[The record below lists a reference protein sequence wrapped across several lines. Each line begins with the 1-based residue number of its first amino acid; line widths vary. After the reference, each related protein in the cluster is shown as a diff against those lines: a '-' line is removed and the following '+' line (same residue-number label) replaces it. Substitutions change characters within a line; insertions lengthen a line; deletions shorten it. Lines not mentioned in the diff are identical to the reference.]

1 MFGFVSPKSNKKTF
15 FRFLYSQEGRALNFD
30 NYRNLQNKAEGLNSN
45 KASDDNGFD
54 STKSNPIIPNGLISK
69 INNINNRTT
78 ANRMYAGYNYKT
90 WRTTENIDYQEVIKF
105 INDVIRGKETK
116 NEMFYSLHNI
126 FVNKLNASFSA
137 FGLYNEQ
144 SKCINFK
151 IIDKIGSTY
160 TSRILINGSDSP
172 VEKAFVS
179 RTTQFAQTNSFL
191 NVHYLNDSAVAI
203 IPLIAI
209 NDCIGVMIVGD
220 NNYETS
226 AELYKLMSSYLS
238 LFIQTTDL
246 SAKVLLN
253 TDTDSLTGLNNHRK
267 LQEIL
272 TSEIDKAKRNAIQT
286 SVVIFDINNISQ
298 INKDFGA
305 AKGDEIIKLVA
316 DKIKQGIRSNDS
328 AARYGGDEIA
338 IVLPETTSS
347 EAKYLA
353 EYLTYSLSCCL
364 VDDVGPIK
372 VSVGISTYPNST
384 QDLEKLLILAEQA
397 MYISKSKGYKNG
409 MSTIVCADEFD
420 FWDDTALSS
429 FASVIAKR
437 HSSIGI
443 SFDEEL
449 VNKFHSEEIINQGH
463 LIEVVTSLASAIDA
477 KDEYTK
483 GHSSSVSRYS
493 EALARALNLP
503 EKDVERI
510 KLGALLHDIGKIG
523 IPENVLRK
531 PSKLTD
537 EEWEI
542 MKQHPTIGA
551 EKVLMPNESLHDLIP
566 IVKYHHEHWD
576 GSGYPEK
583 LKGEEIPLAAR
594 IVSVAD
600 AYHALISDRPYRKG
614 MSNEKACEILKVGAG
629 IQWDKDLV
637 REFVNISESL
647 YTMI

>member
-1 MFGFVSPKSNKKTF
+1 MNFNKFQNT
-15 FRFLYSQEGRALNFD
+15 
-30 NYRNLQNKAEGLNSN
+30 RNNAENSTENEQN
-45 KASDDNGFD
+45 
-54 STKSNPIIPNGLISK
+54 STEKKHSNPIIPSGLISR
-69 INNINNRTT
+69 INTINSRTT
-78 ANRMYAGYNYKT
+78 SNKMYAGYNNKS
-90 WRTTENIDYQEVIKF
+90 WRTTEHIDFQEVVKF
-105 INDVIRGKETK
+105 LNEVIEGKESQS
-116 NEMFYSLHNI
+116 ELIYSLHNI
-126 FVNKLNASFSA
+126 FTNKLNSTFSA
-137 FGLYNEQ
+137 FGLYCKQ
-144 SKCINFK
+144 SNCINFK
-151 IIDKIGSTY
+151 IIDKIGSTF
-160 TSRILINGSDSP
+160 TSRVLINGSDNP
-172 VEKAFVS
+172 VEKVF
-179 RTTQFAQTNSFL
+179 TTKTPMYVDSNKFL

-203 IPLIAI
+203 LPLCCL
-209 NDCIGVMIVGD
+209 NECIGVMLVGD
-220 NNYETS
+220 NNFASS
-226 AELYKLMSSYLS
+226 AEIYKLVASYLS
-238 LFIQTTDL
+238 LFIKNRDL
-246 SAKVLLN
+246 STKVMMN
-253 TDTDSLTGLNNHRK
+253 TDTDALTNLNNHRK
-267 LQEIL
+267 FLEL
-272 TSEIDKAKRNAIQT
+272 LSAEIDKAKRTETQASI
-286 SVVIFDINNISQ
+286 VIFDINNISQ

-316 DKIKQGIRSNDS
+316 DKIKQGIRTNDS

-338 IVLPETTSS
+338 VILPETTSD

-364 VDDVGPIK
+364 VDDVGPVK
-372 VSVGISTYPNST
+372 VSVGIATYPKST

-409 MSTIVCADEFD
+409 MSTIVCSDDFD

-437 HSSIGI
+437 HASIGI

-483 GHSSSVSRYS
+483 GHSTSVSRYA

-503 EKDVERI
+503 EKEVERI

-523 IPENVLRK
+523 IPETVLRK

-551 EKVLMPNESLHDLIP
+551 EKVLLPNESLHDLIP

-583 LKGEEIPLAAR
+583 LKGEDIPLAAR
-594 IVSVAD
+594 IVAVAD

-614 MSNEKACEILKVGAG
+614 MSNEKACEILRVGAG

-637 REFVNISESL
+637 REFINISESL

>member
-1 MFGFVSPKSNKKTF
+1 MAENVSSDVKLDAEKKGKD
-15 FRFLYSQEGRALNFD
+15 LKQ
-30 NYRNLQNKAEGLNSN
+30 
-45 KASDDNGFD
+45 
-54 STKSNPIIPNGLISK
+54 SNPIIPSGLISK
-69 INNINNRTT
+69 INSINSRTT
-78 ANRMYAGYNYKT
+78 ANKMYAGYNTKN
-90 WRTTENIDYQEVIKF
+90 WRVSENIDYQEVIKF
-105 INDVIRGKETK
+105 INEIMLGKET
-116 NEMFYSLHNI
+116 NGELFYSLHNI
-126 FVNKLNASFSA
+126 FTNKLNSSFSA

-144 SKCINFK
+144 SNCINFK
-151 IIDKIGSTY
+151 IIDKIGSTF
-160 TSRILINGSDSP
+160 TSRVLINGSENP
-172 VEKAFVS
+172 VEKAFTTRTCQYVS
-179 RTTQFAQTNSFL
+179 SSSFL
-191 NVHYLNDSAVAI
+191 NVHYLNDSAAAI
-203 IPLIAI
+203 LPLCSID
-209 NDCIGVMIVGD
+209 DCIGVMIVGD
-220 NNYETS
+220 NNYES
-226 AELYKLMSSYLS
+226 SCEIYKLMARYLA
-238 LFIQTTDL
+238 LFIQNKDL
-246 SAKVLLN
+246 STKVLMN

-267 LQEIL
+267 FQEIL
-272 TSEIDKAKRNAIQT
+272 AGEIDKAKRTETQT
-286 SVVIFDINNISQ
+286 SIVIFDINNISQ

-316 DKIKQGIRSNDS
+316 DKIKQGIRNNDS
-328 AARYGGDEIA
+328 AARYGGDEVA
-338 IVLPETTSS
+338 IILPETNSA

-372 VSVGISTYPNST
+372 VSVGIATYPNST

-397 MYISKSKGYKNG
+397 MFISKSKGYKNG
-409 MSTIVCADEFD
+409 MSTIVCSDDFD

-437 HSSIGI
+437 HASIGI
-443 SFDEEL
+443 NFDEEL

-523 IPENVLRK
+523 IPEHVLKK

-551 EKVLMPNESLHDLIP
+551 EKVLLPNESLHDLIP

-583 LKGEEIPLAAR
+583 LKGEDIPLAAR

-629 IQWDKDLV
+629 IQWDKNLV
-637 REFVNISESL
+637 REFINISESL
-647 YTMI
+647 YTKI

>member
-1 MFGFVSPKSNKKTF
+1 MKFNHFNNADRNTENKKDTGIDGV
-15 FRFLYSQEGRALNFD
+15 LKKY
-30 NYRNLQNKAEGLNSN
+30 
-45 KASDDNGFD
+45 
-54 STKSNPIIPNGLISK
+54 SNPIIPGGLISR
-69 INNINNRTT
+69 INTINSRTT
-78 ANRMYAGYNYKT
+78 ANKMYAGYNKSF
-90 WRTTENIDYQEVIKF
+90 RSSDSIDYQEVIRF
-105 INDVIRGKETK
+105 INDVISGKESQT
-116 NEMFYSLHNI
+116 ELFYSLHNI
-126 FVNKLNASFSA
+126 FTNKLNSSFSA
-137 FGLYNEQ
+137 FGLYCGQ
-144 SKCINFK
+144 SKCINLK
-151 IIDKIGSTY
+151 IIDKIGSTF
-160 TSRILINGSDSP
+160 TSRVLINDSDNP
-172 VEKAFVS
+172 VEQAFVS
-179 RTTQFAQTNSFL
+179 KKPMFVDSSNFL

-203 IPLIAI
+203 FPLCTI
-209 NDCIGVMIVGD
+209 NECIGVMLVGD
-220 NNYETS
+220 NNYEAATDI
-226 AELYKLMSSYLS
+226 YKLMASYLA
-238 LFIQTTDL
+238 LFIQNKDL
-246 SAKVLLN
+246 STKVLMN
-253 TDTDSLTGLNNHRK
+253 TDTDALTNLYNHRK
-267 LQEIL
+267 FQEML
-272 TSEIDKAKRNAIQT
+272 ASEIDKSKRTQTQT
-286 SVVIFDINNISQ
+286 SIVIFDINNISQ
-298 INKDFGA
+298 INKDYGA
-305 AKGDEIIKLVA
+305 AKGDEIIKIVA
-316 DKIKQGIRSNDS
+316 DKIRQGIRSNDS

-338 IVLPETTSS
+338 IILPETTSS

-364 VDDVGPIK
+364 VDDVGPVK
-372 VSVGISTYPNST
+372 VSVGIATYPNST

-409 MSTIVCADEFD
+409 MSTIVCSDDFD

-437 HSSIGI
+437 HASIGI

-463 LIEVVTSLASAIDA
+463 LIEVVTSLAGAIDA

-483 GHSSSVSRYS
+483 GHSSAVSRYS

-523 IPENVLRK
+523 IPESVLKK

-614 MSNEKACEILKVGAG
+614 MSNEKACEILRVGAG
-629 IQWDKDLV
+629 IQWDKNLV
-637 REFVNISESL
+637 RTFINISESL
-647 YTMI
+647 YTKI

>member
-1 MFGFVSPKSNKKTF
+1 MNFNNYKNIGNTNKNQSDTEKTGVE
-15 FRFLYSQEGRALNFD
+15 S
-30 NYRNLQNKAEGLNSN
+30 KH
-45 KASDDNGFD
+45 
-54 STKSNPIIPNGLISK
+54 SNPIIPSGLISK
-69 INNINNRTT
+69 INTINNRTT
-78 ANRMYAGYNYKT
+78 ANRMYAGYNQKA
-90 WRTTENIDYQEVIKF
+90 WRTSENIDYHEVIKF
-105 INDVIRGKETK
+105 INEVTYNKDNK
-116 NEMFYSLHNI
+116 NELFYSLHNI

-137 FGLYNEQ
+137 FGLYCEQ
-144 SKCINFK
+144 SNCINFK
-151 IIDKIGSTY
+151 IIDKIGSTF
-160 TSRILINGSDSP
+160 TSRILLNGSDNP
-172 VEKAFVS
+172 VEKAFAS
-179 RTTQFAQTNSFL
+179 RTTQFTDSNKFL
-191 NVHYLNDSAVAI
+191 NVHYLSESGVAI
-203 IPLIAI
+203 VPLIAI
-209 NDCIGVMIVGD
+209 NQCIGVMLVGD
-220 NNYETS
+220 DNYEAS
-226 AELYKLMSSYLS
+226 SDIYKLMANYLA
-238 LFIQTTDL
+238 LFIQNKDL
-246 SAKVLLN
+246 SAKVLMN
-253 TDTDSLTGLNNHRK
+253 TDTDALTGLNNHRK
-267 LQEIL
+267 FQEKL
-272 TSEIDKAKRNAIQT
+272 ASEIDKAQRTQTQT
-286 SVVIFDINNISQ
+286 SIVIFDINNISQ

-328 AARYGGDEIA
+328 AARYGGDEVA
-338 IVLPETTSS
+338 IILPETNSA

-372 VSVGISTYPNST
+372 VSVGIATYPNST
-384 QDLEKLLILAEQA
+384 KDLEKLLILAEQA
-397 MYISKSKGYKNG
+397 MFISKSKGYKNG
-409 MSTIVCADEFD
+409 MSTIVCSDDFD

-437 HSSIGI
+437 HASIGI
-443 SFDEEL
+443 NFDEEL

-523 IPENVLRK
+523 IPENVLKK

-566 IVKYHHEHWD
+566 IVKYHHEHWTVPD
-576 GSGYPEK
+576 IRK
-583 LKGEEIPLAAR
+583 NLKAKIFLLPQGLFQLPM
-594 IVSVAD
+594 
-600 AYHALISDRPYRKG
+600 LIT
-614 MSNEKACEILKVGAG
+614 L
-629 IQWDKDLV
+629 
-637 REFVNISESL
+637 
-647 YTMI
+647 

>member
-1 MFGFVSPKSNKKTF
+1 MNFNNYKNIGNTNKN
-15 FRFLYSQEGRALNFD
+15 Q
-30 NYRNLQNKAEGLNSN
+30 
-45 KASDDNGFD
+45 SDTEKIGVE
-54 STKSNPIIPNGLISK
+54 SKHSNPIIPSGLISK
-69 INNINNRTT
+69 INTINNRTT
-78 ANRMYAGYNYKT
+78 ANRMYAGYNQKA
-90 WRTTENIDYQEVIKF
+90 WRTSENIDYHEVIKF
-105 INDVIRGKETK
+105 INEVTYNKDNK
-116 NEMFYSLHNI
+116 NELFYSLHNI

-137 FGLYNEQ
+137 FGLYCEQ
-144 SKCINFK
+144 SNCINFK
-151 IIDKIGSTY
+151 IIDKIGSTF
-160 TSRILINGSDSP
+160 TSRILLNGSDNP
-172 VEKAFVS
+172 VEKAFAS
-179 RTTQFAQTNSFL
+179 RTTQFTDSNKFL
-191 NVHYLNDSAVAI
+191 NVHYLSESGVAI
-203 IPLIAI
+203 VPLIAI
-209 NDCIGVMIVGD
+209 NQCIGVMLVGD
-220 NNYETS
+220 DNYEAS
-226 AELYKLMSSYLS
+226 SDIYKLMANYLA
-238 LFIQTTDL
+238 LFIQNKDL
-246 SAKVLLN
+246 SAKVLMN
-253 TDTDSLTGLNNHRK
+253 TDTDALTGLNNHRK
-267 LQEIL
+267 FQEKL
-272 TSEIDKAKRNAIQT
+272 ASEIDKAQRTQTQT
-286 SVVIFDINNISQ
+286 SIVIFDINNISQ

-328 AARYGGDEIA
+328 AARYGGDEVA
-338 IVLPETTSS
+338 IILPETNSA

-372 VSVGISTYPNST
+372 VSVGIATYPNST
-384 QDLEKLLILAEQA
+384 KDLEKLLILAEQA
-397 MYISKSKGYKNG
+397 MFISKSKGYKNG
-409 MSTIVCADEFD
+409 MSTIVCSDDFD

-437 HSSIGI
+437 HASIGI
-443 SFDEEL
+443 NFDEEL

-523 IPENVLRK
+523 IPENVLKK

-583 LKGEEIPLAAR
+583 LKGEDIPLAAR

-629 IQWDKDLV
+629 IQWDKNLV
-637 REFVNISESL
+637 REFINISESL
-647 YTMI
+647 YTKI

>member
-1 MFGFVSPKSNKKTF
+1 MNFNNYKNIGNTNKNQSDTEKTGVE
-15 FRFLYSQEGRALNFD
+15 S
-30 NYRNLQNKAEGLNSN
+30 KH
-45 KASDDNGFD
+45 
-54 STKSNPIIPNGLISK
+54 SNPIIPSGLISK
-69 INNINNRTT
+69 INTINNRTT
-78 ANRMYAGYNYKT
+78 ANRMYAGYNQKA
-90 WRTTENIDYQEVIKF
+90 WRTSENIDYHEVIKF
-105 INDVIRGKETK
+105 INEVTYNKDNK
-116 NEMFYSLHNI
+116 NELFYSLHNI
-126 FVNKLNASFSA
+126 FVNKLNAGFSA
-137 FGLYNEQ
+137 FGLYCEQ
-144 SKCINFK
+144 SNCINFK
-151 IIDKIGSTY
+151 IIDKIGSTF
-160 TSRILINGSDSP
+160 TSRILLNGSDNP
-172 VEKAFVS
+172 VEKAFTS
-179 RTTQFAQTNSFL
+179 RTTQFTDSNKFL
-191 NVHYLNDSAVAI
+191 NVHYLSESGVAI
-203 IPLIAI
+203 VPLIAI
-209 NDCIGVMIVGD
+209 NQCIGVMLVGD
-220 NNYETS
+220 DNYEAS
-226 AELYKLMSSYLS
+226 SDIYKLMANYLA
-238 LFIQTTDL
+238 LFIQNKDL
-246 SAKVLLN
+246 SAKVLMN
-253 TDTDSLTGLNNHRK
+253 TDTDALTGLNNHRK
-267 LQEIL
+267 FQEKL
-272 TSEIDKAKRNAIQT
+272 ASEIDKAQRTQTQT
-286 SVVIFDINNISQ
+286 SIVIFDINNISQ

-328 AARYGGDEIA
+328 AARYGGDEVA
-338 IVLPETTSS
+338 IILPETNSA

-372 VSVGISTYPNST
+372 VSVGIATYPNST
-384 QDLEKLLILAEQA
+384 KDLEKLLILAEQA
-397 MYISKSKGYKNG
+397 MFISKSKGYKNG
-409 MSTIVCADEFD
+409 MSTIVCSDDFD

-437 HSSIGI
+437 HASIGI
-443 SFDEEL
+443 NFDEEL

-523 IPENVLRK
+523 IPENVLKK

-583 LKGEEIPLAAR
+583 LKGEDIHLAAR

-629 IQWDKDLV
+629 IQWDKNLV
-637 REFVNISESL
+637 REFINISESL
-647 YTMI
+647 YTKI

>member
-1 MFGFVSPKSNKKTF
+1 MNFNNYKNIGNTNINQSDTEKTGVE
-15 FRFLYSQEGRALNFD
+15 S
-30 NYRNLQNKAEGLNSN
+30 KH
-45 KASDDNGFD
+45 
-54 STKSNPIIPNGLISK
+54 SNPIIPSGLISK
-69 INNINNRTT
+69 INTINNRTT
-78 ANRMYAGYNYKT
+78 ANRMYAGYNQKA
-90 WRTTENIDYQEVIKF
+90 WRTAENIDYHEVIKF
-105 INDVIRGKETK
+105 INEVTYNKDNKSEL
-116 NEMFYSLHNI
+116 FYSLHNI
-126 FVNKLNASFSA
+126 FVNKLNAGFSA
-137 FGLYNEQ
+137 FGLYCEQ
-144 SKCINFK
+144 SNCINFK
-151 IIDKIGSTY
+151 IIDKIGSTF
-160 TSRILINGSDSP
+160 TSRILLNGSDNP
-172 VEKAFVS
+172 VEKAFTS
-179 RTTQFAQTNSFL
+179 RTTQFTDSNKFL
-191 NVHYLNDSAVAI
+191 NVHYLSESGVAI
-203 IPLIAI
+203 VPLIAI
-209 NDCIGVMIVGD
+209 NQCIGVMLVGD
-220 NNYETS
+220 DNYEAS
-226 AELYKLMSSYLS
+226 SDIYKLMANYLA
-238 LFIQTTDL
+238 LFIQNKDL
-246 SAKVLLN
+246 SAKVLMN
-253 TDTDSLTGLNNHRK
+253 TDTDALTGLNNHRK
-267 LQEIL
+267 FQEKL
-272 TSEIDKAKRNAIQT
+272 ASEIDKAQRTQTQT
-286 SVVIFDINNISQ
+286 SIVIFDINNISQ

-328 AARYGGDEIA
+328 AARYGGDEVA
-338 IVLPETTSS
+338 IILPETNSA

-372 VSVGISTYPNST
+372 VSVGIATYPNST
-384 QDLEKLLILAEQA
+384 KDLEKLLILAEQA
-397 MYISKSKGYKNG
+397 MFISKSKGYKNG
-409 MSTIVCADEFD
+409 MSTIVCSDDFD

-437 HSSIGI
+437 HASIGI
-443 SFDEEL
+443 NFDEEL

-523 IPENVLRK
+523 IPENVLKK

-583 LKGEEIPLAAR
+583 LKGEDIPLAAR

-629 IQWDKDLV
+629 IQWDKNLV
-637 REFVNISESL
+637 REFINISESL
-647 YTMI
+647 YTKI

>member
-1 MFGFVSPKSNKKTF
+1 MNFNRFNNFKK
-15 FRFLYSQEGRALNFD
+15 LSESSSSQN
-30 NYRNLQNKAEGLNSN
+30 
-45 KASDDNGFD
+45 SDDDKQGID
-54 STKSNPIIPNGLISK
+54 SKHSSPIIPSGLISK
-69 INNINNRTT
+69 INSINNRATS
-78 ANRMYAGYNYKT
+78 NRMYAGYNNKV
-90 WRTTENIDYQEVIKF
+90 WRNTESIDYHELIRVLNEVTE
-105 INDVIRGKETK
+105 GKETQS
-116 NEMFYSLHNI
+116 ELFYSLHNI
-126 FVNKLNASFSA
+126 FTNKLNASFSA
-137 FGLYNEQ
+137 LGLYNEQ

-151 IIDKIGSTY
+151 IVDKIGSTFS
-160 TSRILINGSDSP
+160 SRILINGSDTP
-172 VEKAFVS
+172 VEKAFLS
-179 RTTQFAQTNSFL
+179 KTIQYSQNSNFL
-191 NVHYLNDSAVAI
+191 NVHYLNDSPVVI
-203 IPLIAI
+203 IPLCAQK
-209 NDCIGVMIVGD
+209 DCIGVMIIGD
-220 NNYETS
+220 SNYES
-226 AELYKLMSSYLS
+226 SSEVYQLMSRYLA
-238 LFIQTTDL
+238 LFIQNKDL
-246 SAKVLLN
+246 SAKVLMN
-253 TDTDSLTGLNNHRK
+253 TDTDALTGLNNHRK
-267 LQEIL
+267 FQEIL
-272 TSEIDKAKRNAIQT
+272 AGEIDKAKRTNTQT
-286 SVVIFDINNISQ
+286 SIVIFDINNISQ

-316 DKIKQGIRSNDS
+316 DKIKQGIRNNDS

-338 IVLPETTSS
+338 IILPETNSS

-364 VDDVGPIK
+364 VDDVGPVK
-372 VSVGISTYPNST
+372 ASVGIATYPNST

-409 MSTIVCADEFD
+409 MSTIVCSEDFD

-437 HSSIGI
+437 HASIGI
-443 SFDEEL
+443 NFDEEL

-483 GHSSSVSRYS
+483 GHSTSVSRYS

-523 IPENVLRK
+523 IPESVLRK

-551 EKVLMPNESLHDLIP
+551 EKVLLPNESLHDLIP

-583 LKGEEIPLAAR
+583 LKGEDIPLAAR
-594 IVSVAD
+594 IVAVAD

-614 MSNEKACEILKVGAG
+614 MSNEKACEILKIGAG
-629 IQWDKDLV
+629 IQWDKNLV
-637 REFVNISESL
+637 REFINISESL
-647 YTMI
+647 YTKI

>member
-1 MFGFVSPKSNKKTF
+1 MKFN
-15 FRFLYSQEGRALNFD
+15 NFD
-30 NYRNLQNKAEGLNSN
+30 KTYNNEDKSE
-45 KASDDNGFD
+45 
-54 STKSNPIIPNGLISK
+54 TKNDGIVKKLSNPIIPSGLISK
-69 INNINNRTT
+69 INTINNRTT
-78 ANRMYAGYNYKT
+78 SNKMYAGYNSKA
-90 WRTTENIDYQEVIKF
+90 WRATDSIDFEEVIRF
-105 INDVIRGKETK
+105 INDVLIGKESK
-116 NEMFYSLHNI
+116 NELIYSLHNI
-126 FVNKLNASFSA
+126 FTNKLNSTFTA
-137 FGLYNEQ
+137 FGLYCKQ
-144 SKCINFK
+144 SNCINLK
-151 IIDKIGSTY
+151 IIDKIGSTF
-160 TSRILINGSDSP
+160 TSRVLINGSDNP
-172 VEKAFVS
+172 IEKAFVS
-179 RTTQFAQTNSFL
+179 NSIISVDNNKFL
-191 NVHYLNDSAVAI
+191 NIHYLSDSSVTI
-203 IPLIAI
+203 LPLFSV
-209 NDCIGVMIVGD
+209 NECIGVMLVGD
-220 NNYETS
+220 NS
-226 AELYKLMSSYLS
+226 FDVASDIYKLMARYLA
-238 LFIQTTDL
+238 LFIQNREL
-246 SAKVLLN
+246 STKVLMN
-253 TDTDSLTGLNNHRK
+253 TDTDALTGLNNHRK
-267 LQEIL
+267 FQELLAAEIEKARR
-272 TSEIDKAKRNAIQT
+272 TSTQT
-286 SVVIFDINNISQ
+286 SIVIFDINNISQ

-305 AKGDEIIKLVA
+305 AKGDEIIKIVS
-316 DKIKQGIRSNDS
+316 DKIKQGIRTNDS

-338 IVLPETTSS
+338 IILPETTSA

-372 VSVGISTYPNST
+372 VSVGIATYPNST

-397 MYISKSKGYKNG
+397 MFISKSKGYKNG
-409 MSTIVCADEFD
+409 MSTIVCSDDFD

-437 HSSIGI
+437 HASIGI
-443 SFDEEL
+443 NFDEEL
-449 VNKFHSEEIINQGH
+449 VNKFHSEEIRNQGH
-463 LIEVVTSLASAIDA
+463 LIEVVTSLAGAIDA

-523 IPENVLRK
+523 IPESVLKK

-542 MKQHPTIGA
+542 MKQHPVIGA

-583 LKGEEIPLAAR
+583 LKGEDIPLAAR

-629 IQWDKDLV
+629 IQWDKNLV
-637 REFVNISESL
+637 SVFVNISESL

>member
-1 MFGFVSPKSNKKTF
+1 MDFNNFHNLKNKVKDVSKQS
-15 FRFLYSQEGRALNFD
+15 SLN
-30 NYRNLQNKAEGLNSN
+30 
-45 KASDDNGFD
+45 D
-54 STKSNPIIPNGLISK
+54 SGIEQSHSNPIIPNGLISK

-78 ANRMYAGYNYKT
+78 ANRMYAGYGNKT
-90 WRTTENIDYQEVIKF
+90 WKTPENIDYQEIIKF
-105 INDVIRGKETK
+105 INEILIGKESH
-116 NEMFYSLHNI
+116 NELFYSLHNI
-126 FVNKLNASFSA
+126 FTNKLNATFSA

-144 SKCINFK
+144 SNSINFK
-151 IIDKIGSTY
+151 IIDKIGSTFS
-160 TSRILINGSDSP
+160 SRILINGSENP
-172 VEKAFVS
+172 VEKAFMTK
-179 RTTQFAQTNSFL
+179 TTQFSPTSSFL
-191 NVHYLNDSAVAI
+191 NVHYLNDSAVAV

-209 NDCIGVMIVGD
+209 NECIGVMIVGD
-220 NNYETS
+220 NNYENS
-226 AELYKLMSSYLS
+226 ADVYNLMAKYLA
-238 LFIQTTDL
+238 LFVQNKEL

-253 TDTDSLTGLNNHRK
+253 TDTDSLTNLFNHRK

-272 TSEIDKAKRNAIQT
+272 TTEIDKAKRTQT
-286 SVVIFDINNISQ
+286 QASVVIFDINNISQ

-305 AKGDEIIKLVA
+305 AKGDEIIKMVA
-316 DKIKQGIRSNDS
+316 DKIKQGIRNNDS

-338 IVLPETTSS
+338 IVLPETSSS

-364 VDDVGPIK
+364 VADVGPIK
-372 VSVGISTYPNST
+372 VSVGISTYPEST

-397 MYISKSKGYKNG
+397 MFISKSRGYKNG
-409 MSTIVCADEFD
+409 MSSIVCANEFD

-463 LIEVVTSLASAIDA
+463 LIEVVTSLAGAIDA

-537 EEWEI
+537 EEWEV

-583 LKGEEIPLAAR
+583 LKGEDIPLAAR
-594 IVSVAD
+594 IVAVAD

-614 MSNEKACEILKVGAG
+614 MSNEKACEILRVGAG

-637 REFVNISESL
+637 REFINISESL
-647 YTMI
+647 YSKI

>member
-1 MFGFVSPKSNKKTF
+1 MANFAYEDFYTKHIRKVLK
-15 FRFLYSQEGRALNFD
+15 LNFD
-30 NYRNLQNKAEGLNSN
+30 NFNSFKNLNDSAPEQKNAEHQ
-45 KASDDNGFD
+45 GFE
-54 STKSNPIIPNGLISK
+54 KKQSNPIIPSGLISK
-69 INNINNRTT
+69 INSINNRTT
-78 ANRMYAGYNYKT
+78 ANRMYAGYNNKT
-90 WRTTENIDYQEVIKF
+90 WRTYENIDYQEVIKF
-105 INDVIRGKETK
+105 INEVIRGKETQ
-116 NEMFYSLHNI
+116 NELFYSLHNI
-126 FVNKLNASFSA
+126 FINKLNASFSA
-137 FGLYNEQ
+137 FGLYHEQ

-151 IIDKIGSTY
+151 IIDKIGSTF
-160 TSRILINGSDSP
+160 TSRVLINGSDDNP
-172 VEKAFVS
+172 VEKAFKTKVAS
-179 RTTQFAQTNSFL
+179 YEPSSKFL
-191 NVHYLNDSAVAI
+191 NVHYLTESAVAV
-203 IPLIAI
+203 IPLCVC
-209 NDCIGVMIVGD
+209 NDCIGVMLVGD
-220 NNYETS
+220 NNYEATS
-226 AELYKLMSSYLS
+226 DIYKLMSNYLA
-238 LFIQTTDL
+238 LFIQNKEL
-246 SAKVLLN
+246 STKVLMN
-253 TDTDSLTGLNNHRK
+253 TDTDVLTGLYNHRK
-267 LQEIL
+267 FQEL
-272 TSEIDKAKRNAIQT
+272 LAQEIDKAKRTQTQT
-286 SVVIFDINNISQ
+286 SIVIFDINNISQ

-305 AKGDEIIKLVA
+305 AKGDEIIKLFA
-316 DKIKQGIRSNDS
+316 DKIKQGIRNNDS

-338 IVLPETTSS
+338 IILPETTSS

-372 VSVGISTYPNST
+372 ASVGIATYPNST

-397 MYISKSKGYKNG
+397 MFISKSKGYKNG
-409 MSTIVCADEFD
+409 MSTIVCSDDFD

-437 HSSIGI
+437 HASIGI
-443 SFDEEL
+443 NFDEEL
-449 VNKFHSEEIINQGH
+449 VAKFHSEEIINQGH
-463 LIEVVTSLASAIDA
+463 LIEVVTSLAGAIDA

-523 IPENVLRK
+523 IPETVLKK
-531 PSKLTD
+531 PSRLTD
-537 EEWEI
+537 DEWEI
-542 MKQHPTIGA
+542 MKQHPIIGA

-614 MSNEKACEILKVGAG
+614 MSNEKACEILRVGAG

-637 REFVNISESL
+637 REFINISESL

>member
-1 MFGFVSPKSNKKTF
+1 MNFNNYKNIGNINKN
-15 FRFLYSQEGRALNFD
+15 Q
-30 NYRNLQNKAEGLNSN
+30 
-45 KASDDNGFD
+45 SDTEKNGVE
-54 STKSNPIIPNGLISK
+54 SKHSNPIIPSGLISK
-69 INNINNRTT
+69 INTINNRTT
-78 ANRMYAGYNYKT
+78 ANRMYAGYNQKA
-90 WRTTENIDYQEVIKF
+90 WRTSENIDYHEVIKF
-105 INDVIRGKETK
+105 INEVTYNKDNK
-116 NEMFYSLHNI
+116 NELFYSLHNI

-137 FGLYNEQ
+137 FGLYCEQ
-144 SKCINFK
+144 SNCINFK
-151 IIDKIGSTY
+151 IIDKIGSTF
-160 TSRILINGSDSP
+160 TSRILLNGSDNP
-172 VEKAFVS
+172 VEKAFTS
-179 RTTQFAQTNSFL
+179 RTTQFTDSNKFL
-191 NVHYLNDSAVAI
+191 NVHYLSESGVAI
-203 IPLIAI
+203 VPLIAI
-209 NDCIGVMIVGD
+209 NQCIGVMLVGD
-220 NNYETS
+220 DNYEAS
-226 AELYKLMSSYLS
+226 SDIYKLMANYLA
-238 LFIQTTDL
+238 LFIQNKDL
-246 SAKVLLN
+246 SAKVLMN
-253 TDTDSLTGLNNHRK
+253 TDTDALTGLNNHRK
-267 LQEIL
+267 FQEKL
-272 TSEIDKAKRNAIQT
+272 ASEIDKAQRTQTQT
-286 SVVIFDINNISQ
+286 SIVIFDINNISQ

-328 AARYGGDEIA
+328 AARYGGDEVA
-338 IVLPETTSS
+338 IILPETNSA

-372 VSVGISTYPNST
+372 VSVGIATYPNST
-384 QDLEKLLILAEQA
+384 KDLEKLLILAEQA
-397 MYISKSKGYKNG
+397 MFISKSKGYKNG
-409 MSTIVCADEFD
+409 MSTIVCSDDFD

-437 HSSIGI
+437 HASIGI
-443 SFDEEL
+443 NFDEEL

-523 IPENVLRK
+523 IPENVLKK

-583 LKGEEIPLAAR
+583 LKGEDIPLAAR

-629 IQWDKDLV
+629 IQWDKNLV
-637 REFVNISESL
+637 REFINISESL
-647 YTMI
+647 YTKI

>member
-1 MFGFVSPKSNKKTF
+1 MANFAYEDFYTKHIRKVLK
-15 FRFLYSQEGRALNFD
+15 LNFD
-30 NYRNLQNKAEGLNSN
+30 NFNSFKNLNDSAPEQKNAEHQ
-45 KASDDNGFD
+45 GFER
-54 STKSNPIIPNGLISK
+54 KQSNPIIPSGLISK
-69 INNINNRTT
+69 INSINNRTT
-78 ANRMYAGYNYKT
+78 ANRMYACYNNKT
-90 WRTTENIDYQEVIKF
+90 WRTYENIDYQEVIKF
-105 INDVIRGKETK
+105 INEVIRGKETQ
-116 NEMFYSLHNI
+116 NELFYSLHNI
-126 FVNKLNASFSA
+126 FINKLNASFSA
-137 FGLYNEQ
+137 FGLYHEQ

-151 IIDKIGSTY
+151 IIDKIGSTF
-160 TSRILINGSDSP
+160 TSRVLINGSEDNP
-172 VEKAFVS
+172 VEKAFKTKVAS
-179 RTTQFAQTNSFL
+179 YEPSSKFL
-191 NVHYLNDSAVAI
+191 NVHYLTESAVAV
-203 IPLIAI
+203 IPLCVC
-209 NDCIGVMIVGD
+209 NDCIGVMLVGD
-220 NNYETS
+220 NNYEAT
-226 AELYKLMSSYLS
+226 ADIYKLMSNYLA
-238 LFIQTTDL
+238 LFIQNKEL
-246 SAKVLLN
+246 STKVLMN
-253 TDTDSLTGLNNHRK
+253 TDTDALTGLYNHRK
-267 LQEIL
+267 FQEL
-272 TSEIDKAKRNAIQT
+272 LAQEIDKAKRTQTQT
-286 SVVIFDINNISQ
+286 SIVIFDINNISQ

-305 AKGDEIIKLVA
+305 AKGDEIIKLFA
-316 DKIKQGIRSNDS
+316 DKIKQGIRNNDS

-338 IVLPETTSS
+338 IILPETTSS

-372 VSVGISTYPNST
+372 ASVGIATYPNST

-397 MYISKSKGYKNG
+397 MFISKSKGYKNG
-409 MSTIVCADEFD
+409 MSTIVCSDDFD

-437 HSSIGI
+437 HASIGI
-443 SFDEEL
+443 NFDEEL
-449 VNKFHSEEIINQGH
+449 VAKFHSEEIINQGH
-463 LIEVVTSLASAIDA
+463 LIEVVTSLAGAIDA

-523 IPENVLRK
+523 IPETVLKK
-531 PSKLTD
+531 PSRLTD
-537 EEWEI
+537 DEWEI
-542 MKQHPTIGA
+542 MKQHPIIGA

-614 MSNEKACEILKVGAG
+614 MSNEKACEILRVGAG

-637 REFVNISESL
+637 REFINISESL

>member
-1 MFGFVSPKSNKKTF
+1 MNFNKFQNT
-15 FRFLYSQEGRALNFD
+15 RNNAENSTD
-30 NYRNLQNKAEGLNSN
+30 NEQN
-45 KASDDNGFD
+45 
-54 STKSNPIIPNGLISK
+54 STEKKHSNPIIPSGLISR
-69 INNINNRTT
+69 INTINSRTT
-78 ANRMYAGYNYKT
+78 SNKMYAGYNNKS
-90 WRTTENIDYQEVIKF
+90 WRTTEHIDFQEVVKF
-105 INDVIRGKETK
+105 LNEVIEGKESQS
-116 NEMFYSLHNI
+116 ELIYSLHNI
-126 FVNKLNASFSA
+126 FTNKLNSTFSA
-137 FGLYNEQ
+137 FGLYCKQ
-144 SKCINFK
+144 SNCINFK
-151 IIDKIGSTY
+151 IIDKIGSTF
-160 TSRILINGSDSP
+160 TSRVLINGSDNP
-172 VEKAFVS
+172 VEKVF
-179 RTTQFAQTNSFL
+179 TTKTPMYVDSNKFL

-203 IPLIAI
+203 LPLCCL
-209 NDCIGVMIVGD
+209 NECIGVMLVGD
-220 NNYETS
+220 NNFASS
-226 AELYKLMSSYLS
+226 AEIYKLVASYLS
-238 LFIQTTDL
+238 LFIKNRDL
-246 SAKVLLN
+246 STKVMMN
-253 TDTDSLTGLNNHRK
+253 TDTDALTNLNNHRK
-267 LQEIL
+267 FLEL
-272 TSEIDKAKRNAIQT
+272 LSAEIDKAKRTETQASI
-286 SVVIFDINNISQ
+286 VIFDINNISQ

-316 DKIKQGIRSNDS
+316 DKIKQGIRTNDS

-338 IVLPETTSS
+338 VILPETTSD

-364 VDDVGPIK
+364 VDDVGPVK
-372 VSVGISTYPNST
+372 VSVGIATYPKST

-409 MSTIVCADEFD
+409 MSTIVCSDDFD

-437 HSSIGI
+437 HASIGI

-483 GHSSSVSRYS
+483 GHSTSVSRYA

-503 EKDVERI
+503 EKEVERI

-523 IPENVLRK
+523 IPETVLRK

-551 EKVLMPNESLHDLIP
+551 EKVLLPNESLHDLIP

-583 LKGEEIPLAAR
+583 LKGEDIPLAAR
-594 IVSVAD
+594 IVAVAD

-614 MSNEKACEILKVGAG
+614 MSNEKACEILRVGAG

-637 REFVNISESL
+637 REFINISESL

>member
-1 MFGFVSPKSNKKTF
+1 MNFNNYKNIGNINKN
-15 FRFLYSQEGRALNFD
+15 Q
-30 NYRNLQNKAEGLNSN
+30 
-45 KASDDNGFD
+45 SDTEKNGVE
-54 STKSNPIIPNGLISK
+54 SKHSNPIIPSGLISK
-69 INNINNRTT
+69 INTINNRTT
-78 ANRMYAGYNYKT
+78 ANRMYAGYNQKA
-90 WRTTENIDYQEVIKF
+90 WRTSENIDYHEVIKF
-105 INDVIRGKETK
+105 INEVTYNKDNK
-116 NEMFYSLHNI
+116 NELFYSLHNI

-137 FGLYNEQ
+137 FGLYCEQ
-144 SKCINFK
+144 SNCINFK
-151 IIDKIGSTY
+151 IIDKIGSTF
-160 TSRILINGSDSP
+160 TSRILLNGSDNP
-172 VEKAFVS
+172 VEKAFAS
-179 RTTQFAQTNSFL
+179 RTTQFTDSNKFL
-191 NVHYLNDSAVAI
+191 NVHYLSESGVAI
-203 IPLIAI
+203 VPLIAI
-209 NDCIGVMIVGD
+209 NQCIGVMLVGD
-220 NNYETS
+220 DNYEAS
-226 AELYKLMSSYLS
+226 SDIYKLMANYLA
-238 LFIQTTDL
+238 LFIQNKDL
-246 SAKVLLN
+246 SAKVLMN
-253 TDTDSLTGLNNHRK
+253 TDTDALTGLNNHRK
-267 LQEIL
+267 FQEKL
-272 TSEIDKAKRNAIQT
+272 ASEIDKAQRTQTQT
-286 SVVIFDINNISQ
+286 SIVIFDINNISQ

-328 AARYGGDEIA
+328 AARYGGDEVA
-338 IVLPETTSS
+338 IILPETNSA

-372 VSVGISTYPNST
+372 VSVGIATYPNST
-384 QDLEKLLILAEQA
+384 KDLEKLLILAEQA
-397 MYISKSKGYKNG
+397 MFISKSKGYKNG
-409 MSTIVCADEFD
+409 MSTIVCSDDFD

-437 HSSIGI
+437 HASIGI
-443 SFDEEL
+443 NFDEEL

-523 IPENVLRK
+523 IPENVLKK

-583 LKGEEIPLAAR
+583 LKGEDIPLAAR

-629 IQWDKDLV
+629 IQWDKNLV
-637 REFVNISESL
+637 REFINISESL
-647 YTMI
+647 YTKI

>member
-1 MFGFVSPKSNKKTF
+1 
-15 FRFLYSQEGRALNFD
+15 
-30 NYRNLQNKAEGLNSN
+30 
-45 KASDDNGFD
+45 
-54 STKSNPIIPNGLISK
+54 
-69 INNINNRTT
+69 
-78 ANRMYAGYNYKT
+78 
-90 WRTTENIDYQEVIKF
+90 
-105 INDVIRGKETK
+105 
-116 NEMFYSLHNI
+116 MFYSLHNI
-126 FVNKLNASFSA
+126 FINKLNASFSA
-137 FGLYNEQ
+137 FGLYHEQ

-151 IIDKIGSTY
+151 IIDKIGSTF
-160 TSRILINGSDSP
+160 TSRVLINGSDDNP
-172 VEKAFVS
+172 VEKAFKTKVAS
-179 RTTQFAQTNSFL
+179 YEPSSKFL
-191 NVHYLNDSAVAI
+191 NVHYLTESAVAV
-203 IPLIAI
+203 IPLCVC
-209 NDCIGVMIVGD
+209 NDCIGVMLVGD
-220 NNYETS
+220 NNYEAT
-226 AELYKLMSSYLS
+226 ADIYKLMSNYLA
-238 LFIQTTDL
+238 LFIQNKEL
-246 SAKVLLN
+246 STKVLMN
-253 TDTDSLTGLNNHRK
+253 TDTDALTGLYNHRK
-267 LQEIL
+267 FQEL
-272 TSEIDKAKRNAIQT
+272 LAQEIDKAKRTQTQT
-286 SVVIFDINNISQ
+286 SIVIFDINNISQ

-305 AKGDEIIKLVA
+305 AKGDEIIKLFA
-316 DKIKQGIRSNDS
+316 DKIKQGIRNNDS

-338 IVLPETTSS
+338 IILPETTSS

-372 VSVGISTYPNST
+372 ASVGIATYPNST

-397 MYISKSKGYKNG
+397 MFISKSKGYKNG
-409 MSTIVCADEFD
+409 MSTIVCSDDFD

-437 HSSIGI
+437 HASIGI
-443 SFDEEL
+443 NFDEEL
-449 VNKFHSEEIINQGH
+449 VAKFHSEEIINQGH
-463 LIEVVTSLASAIDA
+463 LIEVVTSLAGAIDA

-523 IPENVLRK
+523 IPETVLKK
-531 PSKLTD
+531 PSRLTD
-537 EEWEI
+537 DEWEI
-542 MKQHPTIGA
+542 MKQHPIIGA

-614 MSNEKACEILKVGAG
+614 MSNEKACEILRVGAG

-637 REFVNISESL
+637 REFINISESL